1 MADVPIFHK
10 GRAFICS
17 VHLPDTVPAG
27 HFSEWAVKAEMR
39 QKGDNTN
46 TGLVADLDVAWID
59 PGTNRQLSFY
69 CSNTDDWPEGLVSIE
84 ALFSNTAGE
93 QLRSSAIEFNIQ

>member
-1 MADVPIFHK
+1 MAAATTFLK

-17 VHLPDTVPAG
+17 AYLPNTVPAG
-27 HFSEWAVKAEMR
+27 YFGDWGVKAEMR
-39 QKGDNTN
+39 QKGDNTG
-46 TGLVADLDVAWID
+46 TGLVTELDVAWID

-93 QLRSSAIEFNIQ
+93 QLRSLAIELIIQ